1 MAALTAMGAG
11 AAPIYLGADLPV
23 DEMVHAVERS
33 DAHVLALS
41 LVTISRADAT
51 RVVRELRRRL
61 APSVRIW
68 LGGAAAPNVPAIDG
82 VECLRSLEA
91 CEARVARL
99 GYAAR

>member
-1 MAALTAMGAG
+1 
-11 AAPIYLGADLPV
+11 
-23 DEMVHAVERS
+23 
-33 DAHVLALS
+33 LS

-68 LGGAAAPNVPAIDG
+68 LGGAAAPSVPAIDG